1 MITPLETMQT
11 MTQPEEITL
20 SGWRRGQEI
29 TVMVQKPNFYAL
41 LARGS
46 IPNPLIPEMDKLFV
60 RRDRKGYAE
69 PDIKFATTLVTI
81 AELTL
86 VEPSYQQLTD
96 AGVELTDD
104 QLTELSIYAT
114 SGAEA
119 LATFRDAV
127 RLAAGKHEQ
136 AVQATAQPAS
146 ASGGS
151 VQRVVPGRGDRA
163 PAAAAGAQGQAAPA
177 EGDEQSRDAE
187 AAGD

>member
-1 MITPLETMQT
+1 MITPLETMQA
-11 MTQPEEITL
+11 MTQPEEIAL
-20 SGWRRGQEI
+20 SGWKRGQEI

-41 LARGS
+41 LAKGS

-69 PDIKFATTLVTI
+69 PDAKFAETLETI

-86 VEPSYQQLTD
+86 VEPSYQQLID

-136 AVQATAQPAS
+136 AVPHGSERAPAPV
-146 ASGGS
+146 GS
-151 VQRVVPGRGDRA
+151 VPGVVPGRGDRTPA
-163 PAAAAGAQGQAAPA
+163 PAPGAQGQAAPA
-177 EGDEQSRDAE
+177 EGDEQP
-187 AAGD
+187 

>member
-1 MITPLETMQT
+1 MITPLEAMQAAI
-11 MTQPEEITL
+11 QPEEIAL

-29 TVMVQKPNFYAL
+29 TVRVRKPNFYAL
-41 LARGS
+41 LAKGS

-69 PDIKFATTLVTI
+69 PDAKFAETLVAI

-86 VEPSYQQLTD
+86 VEPSYQELTD

-127 RLAAGKHEQ
+127 RAAAGKHEP

-146 ASGGS
+146 APDGS
-151 VQRVVPGRGDRA
+151 VPGVVPGRGDRA
-163 PAAAAGAQGQAAPA
+163 PAPAVGAQGQAAPA
-177 EGDEQSRDAE
+177 EGDEQPRDAE
-187 AAGD
+187 ADGD